1 MWTERTEL
9 LLGTEGLE
17 KLAASRVAVVGVGG
31 VGAAAAEMLV
41 RAGIGHI
48 VIIDNDDVSE
58 SNINRQLLALHS
70 TVGQPKVEVLR
81 SRLLDINPELDLI
94 VVQEYLTEDA
104 LRTEDSPDKLPLRS
118 IPPTVCD
125 VPSELASSGSL
136 PLSCPRVDT
145 ASSGESS
152 VRKALSGVDFVVD
165 AIDTLSPKIA
175 LIQFCL
181 SNGIPLVSSMGSGAK
196 LDVTAVR
203 IADIS
208 KTYECPLAHMLRKR
222 LHKVGIRSGFKAVFS
237 VEKPLEGATVL
248 EESRNKKSQVGTIS
262 YLPTVF
268 GCACAQVA
276 IQTLTATS
284 DLGASD
290 A

>member
-9 LLGTEGLE
+9 LLGTECLE

-104 LRTEDSPDKLPLRS
+104 LRTEDAYDKLPLRS
-118 IPPTVCD
+118 IPPTVCG
-125 VPSELASSGSL
+125 VPSELASSG
-136 PLSCPRVDT
+136 PLTLTCPRVDT
-145 ASSGESS
+145 GSEGVSASGTVVS
-152 VRKALSGVDFVVD
+152 VDG
-165 AIDTLSPKIA
+165 
-175 LIQFCL
+175 
-181 SNGIPLVSSMGSGAK
+181 
-196 LDVTAVR
+196 
-203 IADIS
+203 
-208 KTYECPLAHMLRKR
+208 LRD
-222 LHKVGIRSGFKAVFS
+222 S
-237 VEKPLEGATVL
+237 VK
-248 EESRNKKSQVGTIS
+248 EESGRDWAESGRDRTAAGTEYS
-262 YLPTVF
+262 
-268 GCACAQVA
+268 
-276 IQTLTATS
+276 S
-284 DLGASD
+284 SSRS
-290 A
+290 